1 MGKLL
6 LLSSFIVFI
15 SSLLMAQDIEKT
27 LHCGTDEMHQQL
39 FQDRPDLNNGIIS
52 AYNQLQDFTQN
63 FDSPSD
69 RTNDPYI
76 IPVVFHV
83 IHNYGP
89 ENISDAQIYDAVEQ
103 VNLQLRKLNADT
115 TDIIPDFENIATDTE
130 IEIRM
135 ARKDPDGNCTN
146 GITRSVSPTTMV
158 GDHEVKSVIQWPPDQ
173 YLNIY
178 VCNQA
183 SGLAGHAMMPAPADT
198 IPEWDGIVMQHSYV
212 GTIGTSDYF
221 RRTVLTHEIG
231 HYLNLQHI
239 WGGNNVPDYYYLP
252 VAQATN
258 CNHDDDVA
266 DTPETIGWQSCNT
279 SSESCGSLDNV
290 QNYMDYAY
298 CARMFTDGQKQRMH
312 ACLNSNVANRN
323 NLWTPANLA
332 ATGTDGSYNAL
343 CAVSFDADERVI
355 CEGEIVEFVD
365 YSYHGITDRVW
376 DFDGG
381 SASNTSD
388 SMVNVTYNSPGKYDV
403 TLTISNGVDQESV
416 TISDFITVLPASG
429 TDNYLTQTFEIPS
442 YFESSWYLSS
452 ESNPLSWNLVNYGS
466 NSEQSLFVDN
476 YNLSNGPQH
485 ILTSYPIDASEL
497 NELILRFDVAYAKK
511 EAVNSDFLRIQV
523 STDCGE
529 TWITRGNFSSNTLE
543 SVNNPIENTAFYPT
557 TQSEWKTLEVTSIS
571 SAYLTD
577 NLMIRFLFKS
587 GGGNNIFLDNIQVAH
602 PDVLNLSNNSDAFYF
617 NLYPNPAQTSLTIES
632 TEQIKSFIITNP
644 QGKVVKNQIL
654 NSNQMNFEVPLHQI
668 ANGMYLIHVT
678 DSNGKVI
685 TKRFVVTD

>member
-6 LLSSFIVFI
+6 LLSSFIIFI
-15 SSLLMAQDIEKT
+15 SSLLMAQDIEKM

-39 FQDRPDLNNGIIS
+39 FQDRPDLNKGIIS
-52 AYNQLQDFTQN
+52 AYNQLQDFTHN

-130 IEIRM
+130 IEICM

-198 IPEWDGIVMQHSYV
+198 IPDWDGIVMQHSYV

-266 DTPETIGWQSCNT
+266 DTPETIGWQSCST

-332 ATGTDGSYNAL
+332 ATGTDGSYDAL

-355 CEGEIVEFVD
+355 CEGETVEFVD

-376 DFDGG
+376 DFPGG
-381 SASNTSD
+381 FATSTSD
-388 SMVNVTYNSPGKYDV
+388 SLVTVTYNTPGKYDV

-429 TDNYLTQTFEIPS
+429 TDNYLTQTFEISS
-442 YFESSWYLSS
+442 YFESTWHISS
-452 ESNPLSWNLVNYGS
+452 GISPLSWNLVNYGS

-523 STDCGE
+523 STNCGE
-529 TWITRGNFSSNTLE
+529 TWTTRGNFSSNTLE

-557 TQSEWKTLEVTSIS
+557 SQSEWKTLDVTSIS

-577 NLMIRFLFKS
+577 NLMIRFLFQS
-587 GGGNNIFLDNIQVAH
+587 GGGNNVFLDNIQVAH

-654 NSNQMNFEVPLHQI
+654 NSNQMNFEVPLHQLS
-668 ANGMYLIHVT
+668 NGMYLIHVT

>member
-1 MGKLL
+1 MEKLL
-6 LLSSFIVFI
+6 LSLFVILLSSYLNAQN
-15 SSLLMAQDIEKT
+15 SPPLLN
-27 LHCGTDEMHQQL
+27 CGTDEMHQQL
-39 FQDRPDLNNGIIS
+39 FQDRSELNSGIIS
-52 AYNQLQDFTQN
+52 AYEQLQNFTHN
-63 FDSPSD
+63 FESTTD
-69 RTNDPYI
+69 RSNDPYI

-258 CNHDDDVA
+258 CDHDDDVA

-298 CARMFTDGQKQRMH
+298 CARMFTEGQKQRMH

-332 ATGTDGSYNAL
+332 ATGTDGSYDAL

-355 CEGEIVEFVD
+355 CEGETLEFVD

-376 DFDGG
+376 AFDGG

-388 SMVNVTYNSPGKYDV
+388 SMVTVTYNTPGKYDV
-403 TLTISNGVDQESV
+403 TLTISNEVDQESV
-416 TISDFITVLPASG
+416 TLSDFITVLPASG

-442 YFESSWYLSS
+442 YFESTWYLSS
-452 ESNPLSWNLVNYGS
+452 GSNPLSWNLVNYGS

-523 STDCGE
+523 STNCGE
-529 TWITRGNFSSNTLE
+529 TWTTRGNFSSNTLE

-557 TQSEWKTLEVTSIS
+557 SQSEWKTLDVTSIS

-577 NLMIRFLFKS
+577 NLMIRFLFQS
-587 GGGNNIFLDNIQVAH
+587 GGGNNVFLDNIQVAH
-602 PDVLNLSNNSDAFYF
+602 PDALNLSNNSDVFYF
-617 NLYPNPAQTSLTIES
+617 NLFPNPAQNSLTIES

-654 NSNQMNFEVPLHQI
+654 NSNQMNFEVPLHHLS
-668 ANGMYLIHVT
+668 NGMYLIYVT

>member
-6 LLSSFIVFI
+6 LLSSFIIFI

-39 FQDRPDLNNGIIS
+39 FQDRPDLNKGIIS
-52 AYNQLQDFTQN
+52 AYNQLQDFTHN

-115 TDIIPDFENIATDTE
+115 TDIIPNFENIATDTE
-130 IEIRM
+130 IEIRI

-212 GTIGTSDYF
+212 GTIGSSDYF

-266 DTPETIGWQSCNT
+266 DTPETIGWQSCST

-298 CARMFTDGQKQRMH
+298 CARMFTEGQKQRMH

-343 CAVSFDADERVI
+343 CAVSFDTDERVI
-355 CEGEIVEFVD
+355 CEGETVEFVD

-416 TISDFITVLPASG
+416 TLSDFITVLPASG

-442 YFESSWYLSS
+442 YFESTWHISS
-452 ESNPLSWNLVNYGS
+452 GSSPLSWNLVNYGS

-497 NELILRFDVAYAKK
+497 NELILQFDVAYAKK

-543 SVNNPIENTAFYPT
+543 SVDEPIENTAFYPT
-557 TQSEWKTLEVTSIS
+557 SQFEWKTLEVTSIS

-577 NLMIRFLFKS
+577 NLMIRFLFQS

-632 TEQIKSFIITNP
+632 TEQIKSFVITNP

-654 NSNQMNFEVPLHQI
+654 NSNQTKLEVPLHKLS
-668 ANGMYLIHVT
+668 NGMYLIHVM
-678 DSNGKVI
+678 DSNEKLT

>member
-1 MGKLL
+1 MEKLL
-6 LLSSFIVFI
+6 LSLFVILLSSYLHAQN
-15 SSLLMAQDIEKT
+15 SQPLLN
-27 LHCGTDEMHQQL
+27 CGTDEMHQQL
-39 FQDRPDLNNGIIS
+39 FQDRPELNSGIIS
-52 AYNQLQDFTQN
+52 AYEQLQNFTHN
-63 FDSPSD
+63 FESTTD
-69 RTNDPYI
+69 RSNDPYI

-89 ENISDAQIYDAVEQ
+89 ENISDAQIYDAIEQ

-115 TDIIPDFENIATDTE
+115 TDIVSDFENSAADTE
-130 IEIRM
+130 IEIRL

-212 GTIGTSDYF
+212 GTIGTSDFF

-239 WGGNNVPDYYYLP
+239 WGGNNVPNYYYLP

-258 CNHDDDVA
+258 CDHDDDVA
-266 DTPETIGWQSCNT
+266 DTPLTIGWQSCNT

-298 CARMFTDGQKQRMH
+298 CARMFTEGQKQRMH
-312 ACLNSNVANRN
+312 ACLNSSVANRN
-323 NLWTPANLA
+323 NLWTPANLV
-332 ATGTDGSYNAL
+332 ATGTDGSYDAL
-343 CAVSFDADERVI
+343 CAVSFEADERVI
-355 CEGEIVEFVD
+355 CEGQVVEFID
-365 YSYHGITDRVW
+365 YSYYGVTNREW
-376 DFDGG
+376 NFPGG
-381 SASNTSD
+381 NASSTSD
-388 SMVNVTYNSPGKYDV
+388 SIVTVTYNTPGEYNV
-403 TLTISNGVDQESV
+403 SLTISNGMDQESE
-416 TISDFITVLPASG
+416 TKNQYITVLPSTG
-429 TDNYLTQTFEIPS
+429 NDDYLTQTFEIPN
-442 YFESSWYLSS
+442 YFESTWYVSS
-452 ESNPLSWNLVNYGS
+452 DDNPLSWNLVNYGS
-466 NSEQSLFVDN
+466 NSQQSLFVDN

-497 NELILRFDVAYAKK
+497 DELILKFDVAYAKK
-511 EAVNSDFLRIQV
+511 IANSSDLLRIQV

-529 TWITRGNFSSNTLE
+529 SWVTRRNLTSNILQTVDSPLE
-543 SVNNPIENTAFYPT
+543 TTAFYPAS
-557 TQSEWKTLEVTSIS
+557 QVEWQTIEVTTIGA
-571 SAYLTD
+571 AYLTD
-577 NLMIRFLFKS
+577 NLMIRFLFQS

-602 PDVLNLSNNSDAFYF
+602 PDVLNLSNNSDIFYF

-632 TEQIKSFIITNP
+632 TETIKSYTITNP

-654 NSNQMNFEVPLHQI
+654 NSNQTKLEVPLHQLS
-668 ANGMYLIHVT
+668 NGMYLIHVT
-678 DSNGKVI
+678 DLNDKVI
-685 TKRFVVTD
+685 TKHFVVTD